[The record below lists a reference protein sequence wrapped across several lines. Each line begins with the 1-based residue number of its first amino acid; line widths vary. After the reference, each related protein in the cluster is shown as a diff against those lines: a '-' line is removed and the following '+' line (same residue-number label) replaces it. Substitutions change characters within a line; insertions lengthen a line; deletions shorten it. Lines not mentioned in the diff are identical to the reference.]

1 MLTVAGVIVAEPA
14 PVAVDTFSWTGGY
27 IGINA
32 GYAGGKF
39 KHPFSDIEQ
48 DGGPRFSGSLDV
60 TASGF
65 VGGVQAGYNWQL
77 ANGLVLGGEADF
89 QGSTVKSKLVGNGN
103 LSDIGVAGN
112 LSGDESSVLETK
124 VQWFGTVRARLGFT
138 PTERLMVYGT
148 GGLAYGKVKTQ
159 LSAYGDG
166 EFSAG
171 NSKTKAG
178 WTLGAGVEYAVTN
191 NWTLKSEYLYT
202 DLGKRSFNY
211 IDEENVNI
219 NMENKVNF
227 HTVRLGLNY
236 KF

>member
-1 MLTVAGVIVAEPA
+1 M
-14 PVAVDTFSWTGGY
+14 
-27 IGINA
+27 
-32 GYAGGKF
+32 
-39 KHPFSDIEQ
+39 
-48 DGGPRFSGSLDV
+48 
-60 TASGF
+60 
-65 VGGVQAGYNWQL
+65 
-77 ANGLVLGGEADF
+77 LGGEADF
-89 QGSTVKSKLVGNGN
+89 QGSTVKSKLVDNGD

-112 LSGDESSVLETK
+112 LNGDESFGLETK

-148 GGLAYGKVKTQ
+148 GGLAYGKVKTS
-159 LSAYGDG
+159 LSAYDDG
-166 EFSAG
+166 ESFSAG

>member
-1 MLTVAGVIVAEPA
+1 MLQ
-14 PVAVDTFSWTGGY
+14 Y
-27 IGINA
+27 
-32 GYAGGKF
+32 
-39 KHPFSDIEQ
+39 SDRHWSPYWAQ
-48 DGGPRFSGSLDV
+48 DFSGSLDV

-89 QGSTVKSKLVGNGN
+89 QGSTVKSKLVDNGD

-112 LSGDESSVLETK
+112 LSGDESFGLKTK

-148 GGLAYGKVKTQ
+148 GGLAYGKVKTS
-159 LSAYGDG
+159 LSAYDDG
-166 EFSAG
+166 ESFSAG

>member
-1 MLTVAGVIVAEPA
+1 MLQ
-14 PVAVDTFSWTGGY
+14 Y
-27 IGINA
+27 
-32 GYAGGKF
+32 
-39 KHPFSDIEQ
+39 SDRHWSPYWAQ
-48 DGGPRFSGSLDV
+48 DLSGSLDV

-89 QGSTVKSKLVGNGN
+89 QGSTVKSKLVDNGD

-112 LSGDESSVLETK
+112 LSGDESFGLETK

-148 GGLAYGKVKTQ
+148 GGLAYGKVKTS
-159 LSAYGDG
+159 LSAYDDG
-166 EFSAG
+166 ESFSAG

>member
-1 MLTVAGVIVAEPA
+1 MDWRLYWYQCWLRWRQVQASVLRHRAG
-14 PVAVDTFSWTGGY
+14 W
-27 IGINA
+27 
-32 GYAGGKF
+32 
-39 KHPFSDIEQ
+39 
-48 DGGPRFSGSLDV
+48 GPRFSGSLDV

-89 QGSTVKSKLVGNGN
+89 QGSTVKSKLVDNGD

-112 LSGDESSVLETK
+112 LNGDESFGLETK

-148 GGLAYGKVKTQ
+148 GGLAYGKVKTS
-159 LSAYGDG
+159 LSAYDDG
-166 EFSAG
+166 ESFSAG